1 MHSATAVTEVVAHM
15 HPATA
20 VASCAWPF
28 DTWRSAV
35 VTATAAT
42 ANPPTTT
49 DNAGDPAQDWATSVT
64 ADSLQTNLTGRSTAQ
79 NPENQWAAAQAP
91 GSPADVSR

>member
-1 MHSATAVTEVVAHM
+1 MHPATAVTEMMAHM

-35 VTATAAT
+35 VTATATT
-42 ANPPTTT
+42 ANLPTTP
-49 DNAGDPAQDWATSVT
+49 DT
-64 ADSLQTNLTGRSTAQ
+64 ADNPQTNLTGRSTAQ
-79 NPENQWAAAQAP
+79 NPEHQWAAAQAP
-91 GSPADVSR
+91 GGPADVSR